1 MPLAL
6 PLPDGRF
13 VTIREGETPEQTWA
27 RAQKMYPDAFAAK
40 QAPAAP
46 SGSGSWLGDVATAF
60 KQGAVGST
68 KALTDVFGAQNAAS
82 ASLGATS
89 EALQKDYSAARQAEL
104 QAQADRMKQA
114 EASGSTWEEI
124 KAGLKNVAEAP
135 AQAAAQGLGSLV
147 PYVPTMFL
155 GPLAGALRLARPTVA
170 ALESISS
177 AAPKVLGTAQGMG
190 TVKGAVYD
198 AVLQKETE
206 AGVPLEVAK
215 QKAEAAQ
222 DYFGKNADQILLGG
236 GLGYL
241 AGSSGVERLLTK
253 PGVAAAPQG
262 LARRIGTA
270 AGEEFITEGPQGGQ
284 ERLAANL
291 AQQRAGYDVP
301 TMQGVIGA
309 GLQEGLTGALT
320 AGPVAA
326 LRGPQAATTKTPQQ
340 TEVEQARAEE
350 EARLQK
356 DREYKA
362 SPAYLQDVVAQYE
375 DLAQQKKDLVG
386 QKKKIE
392 KGSLTE
398 DADKAFNRDIE
409 TQLKALQKQIDP
421 LAKDYYQAKSYVTQ
435 QAKQAELAGM
445 TPQEYM
451 LQQMGVKPSAAKV
464 EPENEWVTLATQ
476 NKPSKAEPSDV
487 EKYMQGQ
494 FQAAQGLVND
504 PGGYADY
511 MMQDPQMA
519 AQIVQNRLKVPGL
532 SASENNL
539 LLSGISLRLKEQEKV
554 AQRAAKQELGQRQA
568 DLQSQKLTTPEDQM
582 ALFAQSTEDVEKLRA
597 EGETNFDYLD
607 PMFEK
612 ALSGKQPVVQVSEAV
627 KPTDKAPLIRQ
638 QVESLMETADQ
649 ADKDYQTARSANQ
662 PDAARKAYERGN
674 QAIAQI
680 NTLSKEGGDYA
691 REFLSAR
698 RAQNNAMAQLGDI
711 TEQLRT
717 GQKLGGTNKEMAA
730 STEQSLTNK
739 ANQVRAQLIAASLQ
753 EAAIHRRAAGNPALT
768 YDEAIKAAS
777 VIHDAVNDWVER
789 SKVKN
794 TQPTYEDVV
803 VQPAQMRADKIVRP
817 AVTERRQVSP
827 GTQAISPAEAK
838 HFQARVLAARNQLI
852 APPQGLGR
860 RIETGILKRQFA
872 AQEAAKTAE
881 ARGET
886 ATTLA
891 GELRRLREYV
901 LNKVEKVLQTVD
913 LPEGGARV
921 VGGPDKYGRDE
932 RGVIREEGLR
942 ELMEQARD
950 VLDTGTPSRM
960 LIDAIEAQADRL
972 LRGEDLG
979 TTTVTRTVVTDQ
991 GRKLARTRE
1000 GEEASP
1006 VLVIRG
1012 RKWGQ
1017 VAEEEV
1023 RAPESRYTE
1032 ELRAGLRAY
1041 QQGQG
1046 LDFEAG
1052 RTQGSARLTEEQRA
1066 ALAQQGFDFVA
1077 PSKGVAA
1084 KQMSAEEQQQLEAR
1098 EQRQAVKQAQAQQS
1112 LFPETNEEFGYIRA
1126 TAANFAKS
1134 PRMKPVWEAL
1144 DKARAL
1150 FKKTEAAR
1158 AQRSATVKARTREL
1172 ENLQSRIENITKSPE
1187 FIAARQEKWT
1197 SEQLAK
1203 TFTYEVGDLALLSK
1217 IDALRAAGK
1226 YEEAET
1232 LTKAFLKR
1240 KQARY
1245 KDARKTLLEG
1255 RRLDDLDNRLLGFM
1269 QDTNKEISD
1278 AAKKMHEKT
1287 APLRDAVA
1295 AIKKAMK
1302 TSPVV
1307 TEQEKAMLDHEE
1319 QIKKQRG
1326 EYQKATEQAIKKA
1339 REEMESARAALLD
1352 PQIKQTSDAL
1362 AAAETTLAKEKQELE
1377 EAKAGFEG
1385 PVEGSPQKKN
1395 QQRTYFLFKVKEKQD
1410 VIADLTGQIKKQK
1423 DDLEALVAQRY
1434 EEMDGAAAVA
1444 QAMLDKNVKTER
1456 TWLEMLEAQLA
1467 FVRGDDVLK
1476 KASSYPFAA
1485 ERARINAKNQ
1495 TQVVKAA
1502 EKRAEEFKAAAKTQ
1516 QQEMEEFWQ
1525 DKFGGEG
1532 IKVARKKISGEQLKS
1547 YEKIE
1552 TDIAKQKEK
1561 IASIEAALEGTLTK
1575 RDRKAKE
1582 TTLNKA
1588 NEALTALQ
1596 KEEREFS
1603 TRFYEVSK
1611 TLTKEEKEAKR
1622 LQEAGIQSAMRLDKI
1637 ERSDLVKEAQT
1648 KLLADQIADRL
1659 VQLEGIPGSNDI
1671 DELKKVLNSNTATE
1685 EEMLAAVARIGIL
1698 QEIKSLEAQEE
1709 VLSEGKPR
1717 RKQAPATTLSS
1728 SALAKGKPL
1737 RTGFLKDL
1745 DNASAAVRAE
1755 KEKGTYGEERFTGSD
1770 LEGAN
1775 LFFGGED
1782 RFFSRGKP
1790 AEGQTVASLK
1800 EELRQVMGESVTSR
1814 GNVKIY
1820 QNVEDYIQ
1828 RQKPELQDAL
1838 RQQIPPDAKGF
1849 AQGDK
1854 AVLFAEN
1861 IGKGHGLGVLL
1872 HEIGV
1877 HVGFRNFFN
1886 EGQYKALVNQVKQ
1899 WAQRTD
1905 GSIEEK
1911 VGKAAQRRVE
1921 MANTEESQVDDELL
1935 AYAVEEAVQMGVN
1948 PQGVKGGSALR
1959 NWLNMVVAAFK
1970 KALNAFGINPT
1981 NLQAGDLVNF
1991 AYGCAQLELK
2001 GTWHGTGAKFNQFDF
2016 AYMGSGEG
2024 AQVYSWGTYR
2034 AQRKGVAKTYQ
2045 EQEVKDKLLK
2055 QWNALPEIKKWQDS
2069 LQARFRGYTAQDF
2082 ANAKGDLAGVPAKFT
2097 RAMVVALRETTTK
2110 YVENRTLSLSPGS
2123 VLESNLKF
2131 AFGAG
2136 STQRKEIRE
2145 WVKTAD
2151 LTGATAPAD
2160 MAVYKGFE
2168 YMPDYVDE
2176 QEALAARNVLRELK
2190 NPEIWGIDT
2199 SKPFAEQVKYI
2210 VEKNKKHI
2218 ENVALY
2224 VYKNPEI
2231 IKKLNDELAGYKK
2244 LDLSAFSYDRL
2255 NAPPIPKP
2263 EGFMVRTLHTK
2274 PEDHYFL
2281 WDASLDD
2288 QPAYVEKA
2296 FKEIIDSFKTT
2307 ALRDKFEMLL
2317 GNDPKGRDFYES
2329 LRVIVSEDQGF
2340 GDNSSAEVTSKL
2352 LETHGIAGTK
2362 FLDATSRNKPV
2373 SRSSTYNYVD
2383 YADKDEGAQI
2393 IAHNIE
2399 PVGTDKDVIFLS
2411 RKAKYNNPE
2420 FEDASKVT
2428 SRIVAQNR
2436 SWWDKIKAN
2445 ATGLAFETQLVD
2457 RFAGFERLAKYM
2469 EPLKGTQM
2477 MFYLRQYDQ
2486 RMNLVSQSVG
2496 NGAPTLVEKQR
2507 KDGQIERIVE
2517 SKEGASLSGVVNTL
2531 KDAKQYIG
2539 NGEAVNQM
2547 FTTYLAAL
2555 RADNKGIDSLNFGKD
2570 KNGNPIV
2577 TQADLDKVKKLVDGN
2592 KDLKAV
2598 FNKARSEYNEY
2609 NRNLIKFLVDTGA
2622 LDQAT
2627 ANRLVRED
2635 DYIPFYRE
2643 RNGVAQ
2649 LLIGSESPI
2658 YIGSIKEQPYLQELV
2673 GGEQPILDFMT
2684 SSVQNTNLLV
2694 DMGMRNLATKNA
2706 VMELVD
2712 LKAATLVKKASG
2724 PDVVKFK
2731 IDGGERYAIMH
2742 TEKVKIGNKEFETG
2756 VPADILVKGMEGIP
2770 TQMPFLLRAMAVPSQ
2785 LLRKGI
2791 VLSPLYQGKQLFRDS
2806 LAAPII
2812 SGADFLPVI
2821 GALKELRGT
2830 AKRDLEKRGIVGGQQ
2845 FKGTS
2850 EDLSKILRDIAD
2862 DKPGWMQA
2870 LGKLESAGMEADALT
2885 RRAQYNSY
2893 IEQGLS
2899 EMEATLMALESM
2911 NFNKRGASPSIHVAN
2926 ALIPFFNAQIQ
2937 GLNVMYK
2944 AMTGKMPF
2952 NDKLR
2957 IREKMLQRAALMAGI
2972 TLAYAVHM
2980 EDDEAYKNATPDQK
2994 YGNWF
2999 VRVPGVDEP
3008 VRLPVPFEIGYL
3020 FKALPEALYNSM
3032 TTEHGGEE
3040 AVKAFKQILLQ
3051 TVPGGSS
3058 YGIPQFFKPAIEV
3071 GLGKSFYT
3079 GRDILSAQEQRKLPE
3094 EQYRNNTT
3102 EAAKYVGSTLGIS
3115 PIKIEALINGYTG
3128 TLGLAFMQAISLGV
3142 PVGESPE
3149 KAVKRLS
3156 EYPVVGGVF
3165 QPNDAGGI
3173 INSVYERMNEA
3184 EQVRT
3189 SVRSL
3194 MQEGKVSEA
3203 NALLERR
3210 GNEYM
3215 QAEISDVFK
3224 SNMNKLTQAERAIN
3238 ASDMSPQ
3245 EKREQLD
3252 EIRKMKIGLANAVRE
3267 ISDKTIHLSGFV

>member
-206 AGVPLEVAK
+206 AGVSPEVAK
-215 QKAEAAQ
+215 QKAETAQ

-340 TEVEQARAEE
+340 TEIEQARAEE

-362 SPAYLQDVVAQYE
+362 SPTYLQDVVKQYE
-375 DLAQQKKDLVG
+375 SLAQQKKDLVG

-398 DADKAFNRDIE
+398 DADKAFNKDIE

-421 LAKDYYQAKSYVTQ
+421 LAKDYYQAKAYVNQ
-435 QAKQAELAGM
+435 QTKQAELAGM

-451 LQQMGVKPSAAKV
+451 LQQMGMETKPLPKPKTKTIIDEYGQIKEVLDVPEKKEPSAA
-464 EPENEWVTLATQ
+464 Q
-476 NKPSKAEPSDV
+476 
-487 EKYMQGQ
+487 KYMQEQ
-494 FQAAQGLVND
+494 FETAQGFGQLSLSD
-504 PGGYADY
+504 YADF

-554 AQRAAKQELGQRQA
+554 AQRAAKQELEKRQA
-568 DLQSQKLTTPEDQM
+568 DMQAQKLTAPKDQM

-607 PMFEK
+607 PMFERSLTTK
-612 ALSGKQPVVQVSEAV
+612 EPVVRVSDV
-627 KPTDKAPLIRQ
+627 ITPSDRAPLIRAQIEGLLQ
-638 QVESLMETADQ
+638 QADQ
-649 ADKDYQTARSANQ
+649 ADNEYRAANRANEPTAAQN
-662 PDAARKAYERGN
+662 AFERGN
-674 QAIAQI
+674 TAIKKLDALQ
-680 NTLSKEGGDYA
+680 TEGGVYA
-691 REFLSAR
+691 REFVSAR

-1112 LFPETNEEFGYIRA
+1112 LFPKTNEEFGYIRA

-1203 TFTYEVGDLALLSK
+1203 TFTYEAGDLALLNK

-1685 EEMLAAVARIGIL
+1685 EEIVNAQSRIGIL

-1717 RKQAPATTLSS
+1717 KKQAPATTPSS

-1737 RTGFLKDL
+1737 RTGSLKAL
-1745 DNASAAVRAE
+1745 EQASQALRAE
-1755 KEKGTYGEERFTGSD
+1755 KESGTYGEERFTGSD

-1800 EELRQVMGESVTSR
+1800 EELRKAMGGNVTSR
-1814 GNVKIY
+1814 GNVEIY
-1820 QNVEDYIQ
+1820 SNVEDYIQ

-1921 MANTEESQVDDELL
+1921 MANTDESQVDDELL

-2001 GTWHGTGAKFNQFDF
+2001 GTWHGTDATFNKFDLRK
-2016 AYMGSGEG
+2016 AGTGEG
-2024 AQVYSWGTYR
+2024 AFDRRFDADNSLGAGPYTTPDKEYGEYYQHAIPFGKAAKETGYGN
-2034 AQRKGVAKTYQ
+2034 KTYEDYRSMDEKFMTKNNADLSVAELQ
-2045 EQEVKDKLLK
+2045 NKYESVLLSKYLTSVSAGGDLDPTKNAAVQKALQNFQKMTDPRVVKAIATLSADKIKGFTKRPAKGNLYRTLDDIPLEK
-2055 QWNALPEIKKWQDS
+2055 VFNINSTATLGERPEID
-2069 LQARFRGYTAQDF
+2069 
-2082 ANAKGDLAGVPAKFT
+2082 
-2097 RAMVVALRETTTK
+2097 ALREKYGKTFIAEKDGTK
-2110 YVENRTLSLSPGS
+2110 VDIGLKDGKYTLNSLFYKMRRDLGIDKTIA
-2123 VLESNLKF
+2123 LLKD
-2131 AFGAG
+2131 AG
-2136 STQRKEIRE
+2136 I
-2145 WVKTAD
+2145 
-2151 LTGATAPAD
+2151 
-2160 MAVYKGFE
+2160 
-2168 YMPDYVDE
+2168 
-2176 QEALAARNVLRELK
+2176 EALEQK
-2190 NPEIWGIDT
+2190 NDRKYIERAYIDNAPEIL
-2199 SKPFAEQVKYI
+2199 AV
-2210 VEKNKKHI
+2210 N
-2218 ENVALY
+2218 
-2224 VYKNPEI
+2224 
-2231 IKKLNDELAGYKK
+2231 LN
-2244 LDLSAFSYDRL
+2244 
-2255 NAPPIPKP
+2255 
-2263 EGFMVRTLHTK
+2263 
-2274 PEDHYFL
+2274 
-2281 WDASLDD
+2281 
-2288 QPAYVEKA
+2288 
-2296 FKEIIDSFKTT
+2296 
-2307 ALRDKFEMLL
+2307 
-2317 GNDPKGRDFYES
+2317 
-2329 LRVIVSEDQGF
+2329 
-2340 GDNSSAEVTSKL
+2340 
-2352 LETHGIAGTK
+2352 
-2362 FLDATSRNKPV
+2362 
-2373 SRSSTYNYVD
+2373 
-2383 YADKDEGAQI
+2383 
-2393 IAHNIE
+2393 

-2445 ATGLAFETQLVD
+2445 ATGLAVETQLVD
-2457 RFAGFERLAKYM
+2457 RYAGFERLAKYM
-2469 EPLKGTQM
+2469 EPLKGSQM
-2477 MFYLRQYDQ
+2477 LFYLRQYDQ

-2507 KDGQIERIVE
+2507 KDGQIERMVE

-2577 TQADLDKVKKLVDGN
+2577 TQADLDKIKKLVDGN

-3008 VRLPVPFEIGYL
+3008 VRLPVPFEVGYL

-3032 TTEHGGEE
+3032 TTEHGSEE

-3189 SVRSL
+3189 TVRSL
-3194 MQEGKVSEA
+3194 MQEGKISEA

-3245 EKREQLD
+3245 EKRKQLD

>member
-68 KALTDVFGAQNAAS
+68 KALTDVLGAQNAAS

-206 AGVPLEVAK
+206 AGVSPEVAK

-398 DADKAFNRDIE
+398 DADKAFNKDIE
-409 TQLKALQKQIDP
+409 TQLSALQKKINP

-476 NKPSKAEPSDV
+476 NKPAKVEPSDV

-717 GQKLGGTNKEMAA
+717 GQTLGGTNKEMAA

-739 ANQVRAQLIAASLQ
+739 ANQVRAQLVAATLQ

-777 VIHDAVNDWVER
+777 VVHDAVNDWVER

-901 LNKVEKVLQTVD
+901 LNKVDKVLQTVD

-932 RGVIREEGLR
+932 RGVLREEGLR
-942 ELMEQARD
+942 ELMERARD

-991 GRKLARTRE
+991 GRKVARTRE

-1006 VLVIRG
+1006 VMVIRG
-1012 RKWGQ
+1012 RKFGQ
-1017 VAEEEV
+1017 VAEEEA

-1084 KQMSAEEQQQLEAR
+1084 KQMSAEEQQQLEASK
-1098 EQRQAVKQAQAQQS
+1098 QRQAVKQAQAQQS

-1172 ENLQSRIENITKSPE
+1172 ENLQSRIENITKSAE

-1197 SEQLAK
+1197 AEQLAN
-1203 TFTYEVGDLALLSK
+1203 TFAAEKGKGLSPTERTELIK
-1217 IDALRAAGK
+1217 DALR
-1226 YEEAET
+1226 T
-1232 LTKAFLKR
+1232 VS
-1240 KQARY
+1240 
-1245 KDARKTLLEG
+1245 EG

-1278 AAKKMHEKT
+1278 AAKEMHEKT

-1307 TEQEKAMLDHEE
+1307 TAEEKAMLAHEDE
-1319 QIKKQRG
+1319 IKKQRG
-1326 EYQKATEQAIKKA
+1326 EYQRATEQAIATA
-1339 REEMESARAALLD
+1339 RKDMETARAELLD
-1352 PQIKQTSDAL
+1352 PLIKQTSDAL
-1362 AAAETTLAKEKQELE
+1362 AKAESTLTKEKKALE
-1377 EAKAGFEG
+1377 KFKADFEG
-1385 PVEGSPQKKN
+1385 PVEGSPQVKN
-1395 QQRTYFLFKVKEKQD
+1395 EIRTYFLFKIEEKQD
-1410 VIADLTGQIKKQK
+1410 VIADLTGQIEKQK

-1516 QQEMEEFWQ
+1516 QQEMEAFWQ
-1525 DKFGGEG
+1525 DNLGGEG
-1532 IKVARKKISGEQLKS
+1532 IKVARKKIGGEQRKA

-1561 IASIEAALEGTLTK
+1561 IADIEAALEGTLTK
-1575 RDRKAKE
+1575 RDRNAKE
-1582 TTLNKA
+1582 TALNKA

-1637 ERSDLVKEAQT
+1637 ERSDLVKNAQT

-1659 VQLEGIPGSNDI
+1659 VQLEEVPGSNDI
-1671 DELKKVLNSNTATE
+1671 DELRKVLDSDKATE
-1685 EEMLAAVARIGIL
+1685 KEIINAQVRIGLL
-1698 QEIKSLEAQEE
+1698 QEIKALEAQEE

-1717 RKQAPATTLSS
+1717 RKQGPATTLSS

-1737 RTGFLKDL
+1737 RTGFVKVLEKTSE
-1745 DNASAAVRAE
+1745 AMRAE
-1755 KEKGTYGEERFTGSD
+1755 KESGTYGEERFTGSD

-1828 RQKPELQDAL
+1828 QQKPELQAAL
-1838 RQQIPPDAKGF
+1838 RQQIPSDAKGF
-1849 AQGDK
+1849 AKGNK

-1877 HVGFRNFFN
+1877 HVGFRSFFN

-1899 WAQRTD
+1899 WAKRTD

-1921 MANTEESQVDDELL
+1921 MANTEASQVDDELL

-2001 GTWHGTGAKFNQFDF
+2001 GTWHGTGAKFDQFDF

-2024 AQVYSWGTYR
+2024 AQAYSWGTYR
-2034 AQRKGVAKTYQ
+2034 AQRKGIAENYRDT
-2045 EQEVKDKLLK
+2045 EARK
-2055 QWNALPEIKKWQDS
+2055 QKRVWGQLPEIVAWKKTQEPTFDGHTAEEF
-2069 LQARFRGYTAQDF
+2069 LNFARD
-2082 ANAKGDLAGVPAKFT
+2082 
-2097 RAMVVALRETTTK
+2097 
-2110 YVENRTLSLSPGS
+2110 
-2123 VLESNLKF
+2123 
-2131 AFGAG
+2131 
-2136 STQRKEIRE
+2136 
-2145 WVKTAD
+2145 KT
-2151 LTGATAPAD
+2151 
-2160 MAVYKGFE
+2160 
-2168 YMPDYVDE
+2168 
-2176 QEALAARNVLRELK
+2176 N
-2190 NPEIWGIDT
+2190 
-2199 SKPFAEQVKYI
+2199 
-2210 VEKNKKHI
+2210 KNKKLGEIPHKYAHTVAEILETIDRVRDGDFTFYSTVSPAAQWGDVLEMYENGLDEGYHPLDPDEKVFLSSLNLAKLGIPSNEILYRGRQWVDAWLERDDPTKYAAADVLHWLRHKNQDAVTPKTIAKAI
-2218 ENVALY
+2218 EETTKNAEEIVQLFADEPNGGM
-2224 VYKNPEI
+2224 YKDAQQFLKGVEQ
-2231 IKKLNDELAGYKK
+2231 
-2244 LDLSAFSYDRL
+2244 LSAEDFTF
-2255 NAPPIPKP
+2255 NPPTAPPIPEP
-2263 EGFMVRTLHTK
+2263 TGYMVRTLHTR
-2274 PEDHYFL
+2274 PENTYLL
-2281 WDASLDD
+2281 WDEKVEK
-2288 QPAYVEKA
+2288 QPAHVY
-2296 FKEIIDSFKTT
+2296 D
-2307 ALRDKFEMLL
+2307 ALKKLYEDMPLTLRQKFLMLL
-2317 GNDPKGRDFYES
+2317 QLKGATGAEFYETLAATVES
-2329 LRVIVSEDQGF
+2329 KQLASRVM
-2340 GDNSSAEVTSKL
+2340 AEYGISGNKYFDYSRTNKDLSK
-2352 LETHGIAGTK
+2352 
-2362 FLDATSRNKPV
+2362 R
-2373 SRSSTYNYVD
+2373 RYNYVD
-2383 YADKDEGAQI
+2383 FFDKDEGAQI

-2436 SWWDKIKAN
+2436 SWYDNIKAN

-2496 NGAPTLVEKQR
+2496 NGAPALVEKQR

-2622 LDQAT
+2622 LDQDT

-2821 GALKELRGT
+2821 GALKELRGP

-3008 VRLPVPFEIGYL
+3008 VRLPVPFEVGYL

-3194 MQEGKVSEA
+3194 MQEGKISEA